1 MPINRAL
8 FLALSIALVSM
19 SGSAAAAASQ
29 STTTVQTTKVYR
41 ANTPEASAI
50 QTWLDS
56 VPNADRRTMDLGKIT
71 IKSSKTAKGSLV
83 TAANDAPPVPLP
95 ASGSPGEKLTITN
108 ELPGGYVETWTFEWV
123 GGGGGG
129 EWRQTDYESHA
140 PVNNPEKPNEL

>member
-1 MPINRAL
+1 MSVNRTL
-8 FLALSIALVSM
+8 FLALSMAL
-19 SGSAAAAASQ
+19 GSLSSSAVAAASQ

-50 QTWLDS
+50 QKWLDS

-71 IKSSKTAKGSLV
+71 IRSSKTSKGGMV
-83 TAANDAPPVPLP
+83 TAANDGPPVPLP
-95 ASGSPGEKLTITN
+95 ASGSPGEKITITN

-140 PVNNPEKPNEL
+140 PVVNPEKPNEL